1 MVTGLSEQHAALRQI
16 ELEVVR
22 RLDGILHGDYEGLIP
37 GHGTELGEARVYVP
51 GDDVRRIDWN
61 VTARTTMPHV
71 RDTIADR
78 ELETSIVIDLSGS
91 MSFGTTGSEKR
102 DLAVAASAAVGY
114 LAQRGGNR
122 IGAIILEGT
131 ENRRV
136 PARTGRRHLQGLL
149 FQMIESPR
157 DSGASDLAGGL
168 REASFVARRRGL
180 VAVVSDFLDADDWQK
195 PLAVLVE
202 RHDVLCIEILD
213 PRELDLPDVGTVT
226 VVDTETG
233 RKRWLNTSSAQ
244 VRSRFATAALDQRAS
259 IRRRIR
265 ATGADHVVLRTDR
278 DWVADLV
285 RHISRRRRGRTTGRR
300 P

>member
-1 MVTGLSEQHAALRQI
+1 VIGLTDQHVALRQI

-37 GHGTELGEARVYVP
+37 GHGTELSEARVYVP

-61 VTARTTMPHV
+61 VTARTTEPHV
-71 RDTIADR
+71 RDTVADR
-78 ELETSIVIDLSGS
+78 ELETTVVADLSGS

-114 LAQRGGNR
+114 LVQRGGNR
-122 IGAIILEGT
+122 IGAIILEGAAS
-131 ENRRV
+131 RRV

-149 FQMIESPR
+149 FRMIEAPR
-157 DSGASDLAGGL
+157 DVGASDLSAGL
-168 REASFVARRRGL
+168 REAGFVARRRGL
-180 VAVVSDFLDADDWQK
+180 VAVVSDFLDPGEWQK
-195 PLAVLVE
+195 PLAVLAE
-202 RHDVLCIEILD
+202 RHDVLCVEILD
-213 PRELDLPDVGTVT
+213 PRELELPDVGTVT
-226 VVDTETG
+226 VIDAESG
-233 RKRWLNTSSAQ
+233 RKRWVNTSSGK
-244 VRSRFATAALDQRAS
+244 VRSNFATAAADQRAS
-259 IRRRIR
+259 IRGRIR